1 MRRRSCASQRTAR
14 PSATR
19 PNARR
24 PDRTLFRRAAY
35 ADKLRAHRDTQ
46 LLERDFAGPAY
57 TDRDLLFCDPLGAP
71 IQPRGLGEHFHRHYE
86 AGGIPGGTLHTPRHT
101 TATLALTAGVPV
113 HILAARLGDRPEQI
127 LSTYAQLLPK
137 SDAGRRRARGGGA
150 GDPMTPTAPT
160 PDYARPPRLLRRPP

>member
-1 MRRRSCASQRTAR
+1 MRRRACASQRTAR

-57 TDRDLLFCDPLGAP
+57 TDRDLLFGDPLGAP
-71 IQPRGLGEHFHRHYE
+71 IQPRRLGEHFHRHYE
-86 AGGIPGGTLHTPRHT
+86 AAGIPPGTLHTPRHD
-101 TATLALTAGVPV
+101 
-113 HILAARLGDRPEQI
+113 GD
-127 LSTYAQLLPK
+127 TGA
-137 SDAGRRRARGGGA
+137 DRRRAGA
-150 GDPMTPTAPT
+150 YPRRQARRPTRA
-160 PDYARPPRLLRRPP
+160 DSLDLRPPVA

>member
-86 AGGIPGGTLHTPRHT
+86 AAGIPAGTLHTPRHT

-127 LSTYAQLLPK
+127 LSTYAHLLPK
-137 SDAGRRRARGGGA
+137 SDEVAAERVAAALATG
-150 GDPMTPTAPT
+150 
-160 PDYARPPRLLRRPP
+160 